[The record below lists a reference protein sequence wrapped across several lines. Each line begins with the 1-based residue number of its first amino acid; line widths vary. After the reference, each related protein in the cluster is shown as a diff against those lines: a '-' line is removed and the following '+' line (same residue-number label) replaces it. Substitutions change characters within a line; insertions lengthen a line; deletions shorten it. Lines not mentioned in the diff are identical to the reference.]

1 MDICLNL
8 AIDAPISC
16 VMMDQRCR
24 SDDSGKFWSATISIF
39 MFFEYDD
46 SAVDNSD
53 NGGLAQPPSEVFV
66 LGAESVD
73 PFAGQSGK
81 LEESIAT
88 WWSRWQV
95 WPWLWVWL
103 PGDLDTGYSSPM

>member
-1 MDICLNL
+1 MIHAGQMILENFGPQL
-8 AIDAPISC
+8 SPSSC
-16 VMMDQRCR
+16 FSNMMIQRWIIR
-24 SDDSGKFWSATISIF
+24 II
-39 MFFEYDD
+39 
-46 SAVDNSD
+46 
-53 NGGLAQPPSEVFV
+53 GGLAQPASEVVV
-66 LGAESVD
+66 LVAESVD

-103 PGDLDTGYSSPM
+103 PGDLDILDILAPWAPCNIF